1 MFVGE
6 SDVAKVT
13 LALSVRWSDCKPRR
27 SLLHGPVLHMRF
39 TRSRPHPSLPVALLR
54 LPKFCRS
61 ISLHR
66 HPSAWRQSKSFSIFC
81 HMRIPPGALLILL
94 RPRSVQGFLC
104 MVA

>member
-39 TRSRPHPSLPVALLR
+39 TR
-54 LPKFCRS
+54 
-61 ISLHR
+61 
-66 HPSAWRQSKSFSIFC
+66 
-81 HMRIPPGALLILL
+81 
-94 RPRSVQGFLC
+94 
-104 MVA
+104 